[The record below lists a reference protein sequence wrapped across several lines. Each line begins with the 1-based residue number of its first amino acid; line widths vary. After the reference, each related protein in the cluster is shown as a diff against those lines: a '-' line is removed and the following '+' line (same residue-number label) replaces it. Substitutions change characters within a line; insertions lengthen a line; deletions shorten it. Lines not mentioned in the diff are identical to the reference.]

1 MTGKLIWN
9 DIGQNKLLSFVTLV
23 FMTITAML
31 LALTVLL
38 SVNLLGAIDDLMAK
52 AQTPDFLQ
60 MHAGEID
67 REEISQFAGKHDEI
81 KEWQVCRFLNLEN
94 SSVSLGGKSLADST
108 QDNGLCVQGDQF
120 DYLLDMENKRHEV
133 AKGEVYV
140 PAGYRALYDLSVGD
154 FLQIGSCELR
164 IAGFIRDSQM
174 NSMMASSKRFLVNE
188 ADYERIKEQ
197 GEEEY
202 LIEFLLREE
211 ADTGVFGTA
220 YAEAGLPANGPTVT
234 KPLIRMMNALSDGMM
249 ILVIFLVSIV
259 VLLISLLCIRFVLAL
274 RMEKDMREVGML
286 KALGIGKKKI
296 RQIYFSKYVLL
307 ASCGALVGL
316 VFAYLI
322 QGPLVKQMQ
331 ELYGVAKSGWQTGI
345 FSVLAVM
352 LTEGIILFSIRKG
365 LKRTEKLSVLEA
377 LFLEPREEKKKEY
390 LQYLLIG
397 FVTAACVFLMLVPEN
412 LYSTLSSPDF
422 VTYMGIGNGE
432 IRIDVRQTEDIARTT
447 MEVAENLIN
456 DERVEKFT
464 VLQTKNYSSF
474 LADGTKCNLMVEE
487 GDHTVFPVSYVNGT
501 APEKENEIALSTL
514 NAKELGVSVGDSL
527 ILQTGNGTT
536 TYAVCGIYSD
546 ITNGGKTAKADI
558 VNAQDDTTVMWSILY
573 VSLKSPASRQEWL
586 SEYRSKGIKA
596 VDIADYVAQ
605 TYGQTLQQIRLAKG
619 VAAGAAVVIIFVVIM
634 LFMRL
639 IVEKKRY
646 SISLQ
651 KALGFTSGSIR
662 KSYMIKGL
670 LPAAAGIVTGLLLCS
685 VLGEGLCG
693 MFLQTLG
700 ADGFRFVVEWEKIL
714 LLIPALAL
722 LTVVLAVRLGI
733 SEIKKVKAFECCM
746 RKE

>member
-307 ASCGALVGL
+307 AACGALVGL

-487 GDHTVFPVSYVNGT
+487 GDHTVF
-501 APEKENEIALSTL
+501 
-514 NAKELGVSVGDSL
+514 
-527 ILQTGNGTT
+527 
-536 TYAVCGIYSD
+536 
-546 ITNGGKTAKADI
+546 
-558 VNAQDDTTVMWSILY
+558 
-573 VSLKSPASRQEWL
+573 R
-586 SEYRSKGIKA
+586 
-596 VDIADYVAQ
+596 
-605 TYGQTLQQIRLAKG
+605 
-619 VAAGAAVVIIFVVIM
+619 
-634 LFMRL
+634 
-639 IVEKKRY
+639 
-646 SISLQ
+646 
-651 KALGFTSGSIR
+651 
-662 KSYMIKGL
+662 
-670 LPAAAGIVTGLLLCS
+670 
-685 VLGEGLCG
+685 
-693 MFLQTLG
+693 
-700 ADGFRFVVEWEKIL
+700 
-714 LLIPALAL
+714 
-722 LTVVLAVRLGI
+722 
-733 SEIKKVKAFECCM
+733 
-746 RKE
+746 

>member
-307 ASCGALVGL
+307 AACGALVGL

-456 DERVEKFT
+456 DERV
-464 VLQTKNYSSF
+464 
-474 LADGTKCNLMVEE
+474 
-487 GDHTVFPVSYVNGT
+487 
-501 APEKENEIALSTL
+501 
-514 NAKELGVSVGDSL
+514 
-527 ILQTGNGTT
+527 
-536 TYAVCGIYSD
+536 
-546 ITNGGKTAKADI
+546 
-558 VNAQDDTTVMWSILY
+558 
-573 VSLKSPASRQEWL
+573 
-586 SEYRSKGIKA
+586 
-596 VDIADYVAQ
+596 
-605 TYGQTLQQIRLAKG
+605 
-619 VAAGAAVVIIFVVIM
+619 
-634 LFMRL
+634 
-639 IVEKKRY
+639 
-646 SISLQ
+646 
-651 KALGFTSGSIR
+651 
-662 KSYMIKGL
+662 
-670 LPAAAGIVTGLLLCS
+670 
-685 VLGEGLCG
+685 
-693 MFLQTLG
+693 
-700 ADGFRFVVEWEKIL
+700 
-714 LLIPALAL
+714 
-722 LTVVLAVRLGI
+722 
-733 SEIKKVKAFECCM
+733 
-746 RKE
+746 

>member
-1 MTGKLIWN
+1 
-9 DIGQNKLLSFVTLV
+9 
-23 FMTITAML
+23 
-31 LALTVLL
+31 
-38 SVNLLGAIDDLMAK
+38 
-52 AQTPDFLQ
+52 
-60 MHAGEID
+60 
-67 REEISQFAGKHDEI
+67 
-81 KEWQVCRFLNLEN
+81 
-94 SSVSLGGKSLADST
+94 
-108 QDNGLCVQGDQF
+108 
-120 DYLLDMENKRHEV
+120 
-133 AKGEVYV
+133 
-140 PAGYRALYDLSVGD
+140 
-154 FLQIGSCELR
+154 
-164 IAGFIRDSQM
+164 
-174 NSMMASSKRFLVNE
+174 
-188 ADYERIKEQ
+188 
-197 GEEEY
+197 
-202 LIEFLLREE
+202 
-211 ADTGVFGTA
+211 
-220 YAEAGLPANGPTVT
+220 
-234 KPLIRMMNALSDGMM
+234 
-249 ILVIFLVSIV
+249 
-259 VLLISLLCIRFVLAL
+259 
-274 RMEKDMREVGML
+274 
-286 KALGIGKKKI
+286 
-296 RQIYFSKYVLL
+296 
-307 ASCGALVGL
+307 
-316 VFAYLI
+316 
-322 QGPLVKQMQ
+322 MQ

-573 VSLKSPASRQEWL
+573 VSLKSPASRQAWL
-586 SEYRSKGIKA
+586 SEYSSKGIKA

-670 LPAAAGIVTGLLLCS
+670 LPAAVGIVTGLLLCS